1 MIVLIPTTD
10 HSYREAVVIK
20 TKVVYNKKYREY
32 YEYHGDEYLGEG
44 DEVVEMDVAD

>member
-10 HSYREAVVIK
+10 HSYIEAVVIK

-32 YEYHGDEYLGEG
+32 YEYHGDEYLGE
-44 DEVVEMDVAD
+44 DEQVLEMDVAE